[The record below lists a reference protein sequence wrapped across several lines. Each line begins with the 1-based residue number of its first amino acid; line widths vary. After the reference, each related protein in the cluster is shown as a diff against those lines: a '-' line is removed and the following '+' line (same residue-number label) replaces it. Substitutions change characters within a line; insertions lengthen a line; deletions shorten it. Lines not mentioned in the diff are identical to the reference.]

1 MSLFRRFKISHRLW
15 LLIAVAVIGLSAT
28 TLTALI
34 QFRTGLMEEKS
45 AQTKKLV
52 ESAHSILASFHARA
66 STGEMEMDAARAA
79 ALKTIESIRFDG
91 GNYYWINDMSASIVM
106 HPIKPALNG
115 KDLSGFEDSS
125 GKRIF
130 SEFVKTVKA
139 SGEGVVPYLW
149 PKPGSEEPVAKLSY
163 VKGFAPWGWVIGSG
177 IYVDDVDA
185 LFWRSASIVGGIAL
199 VALMLLLSIAFLIE
213 RSICTPL
220 KKTTG
225 ALQAIASENGDLSK
239 RLEQEGSDE
248 VSALATAFN
257 LFLDNIQRVII
268 KVESASRQL
277 EEASGELSAVTGES
291 GKRIGQQQQETQH
304 VATAVTEMAATVK
317 EIARSAEA
325 AAVSASEA
333 NQEAL
338 TGNAAMDQTTQAI
351 GLLADEVNEAAEVI
365 NQLQTQSE
373 NIGSVLDVIRG
384 IAEQTNLLAL
394 NAAIEAARA
403 GEQGRGFAVVADEVR
418 TLASR
423 TQESTQEI
431 QKMIERLQE
440 GSQRAVKVME
450 KGSGTAGSTVGTVN
464 KSAESLSKIVS
475 SVNVITD
482 MNTQIA
488 GAAEQQS
495 TVAQEI
501 DQNIIRISDL
511 SQHASESS
519 NRINQATGKL
529 SHLGSELQS
538 LLSAFKIR

>member
-1 MSLFRRFKISHRLW
+1 MNLLRRYKISHRLW
-15 LLIAVAVIGLSAT
+15 LLIAISVVALAT
-28 TLTALI
+28 TTTIALM
-34 QFRTGLMEEKS
+34 QSRASLMEEKS

-52 ESAHSILASFHARA
+52 ESAHSILAGYHKRA
-66 STGEMEMDAARAA
+66 SAGEMTTEAAQSA
-79 ALKTIESIRFDG
+79 ALKTIEEIRFDD
-91 GNYYWINDMSASIVM
+91 GNYYWINDFSANIVM

-115 KDLSGFEDSS
+115 KDMSSFEDSS

-130 SEFVKTVKA
+130 SEFANVAKSK
-139 SGEGVVPYLW
+139 GEGVVPYLW
-149 PKPGSEEPVAKLSY
+149 PKPGSETPIDKVSY
-163 VKGFAPWGWVIGSG
+163 VKGFEPWGWVIGSG

-185 LFWRSASIVGGIAL
+185 IFWKNAIFNGSMAL
-199 VALMLLLSIAFLIE
+199 TAVILLLSISLLIE

-220 KKTTG
+220 KLTTN
-225 ALQAIASENGDLSK
+225 ALQAIADGDGDLSQ
-239 RLEQEGSDE
+239 RLAQQGKDE
-248 VSALATAFN
+248 VSALSRAFN
-257 LFLDNIQRVII
+257 EFIDNIQQVII
-268 KVESASRQL
+268 KVETASRQL
-277 EEASGELSAVTGES
+277 DEAADELKADTDENS
-291 GKRIGQQQQETQH
+291 KRISQQQQETQQ

-317 EIARSAEA
+317 EIARSAES
-325 AAVSASEA
+325 AAVSASDA
-333 NQEAL
+333 NQEANA
-338 TGNAAMDQTTQAI
+338 GNASMGLTTQAI
-351 GLLADEVNEAAEVI
+351 GQLANEVNEAAEVI
-365 NQLQTQSE
+365 NQLQAQSE

-450 KGSGTAGSTVGTVN
+450 KGSNTAGSTVGTVN
-464 KSAESLSKIVS
+464 KSAESLAKIVN

-488 GAAEQQS
+488 GAAEEQS

-501 DQNIIRISDL
+501 DQNIVRISQL
-511 SQHASESS
+511 SEQAAKSS
-519 NRINQATGKL
+519 HRVIEATGKL
-529 SHLGSELQS
+529 SHLGGELHSLLQS
-538 LLSAFKIR
+538 FKVR